1 MLPFEG
7 GVSGTENG
15 TLIFAVLLAIIY
27 LLYGSRRASWLK
39 VAAKTLSV
47 VLLAVLS
54 VIQNAPWL
62 LTLGLALCAA
72 GDFFLA
78 IEDRNERFFL
88 AGLIAFLLGHVA
100 YIVLFSM
107 LPESAATL
115 PIWLRTVIIAVVI
128 FVALAMAA
136 MLWQST
142 GNLRWPV
149 MIYIMAVVA
158 MASSAVTNGGG
169 LITAGALSFMASDT
183 ILATERFMM
192 KSDAPGR
199 AFTGPAVWITYF
211 AAQLLILFGVLAA

>member
-7 GVSGTENG
+7 GLSGTENG
-15 TLIFAVLLAIIY
+15 TLLFAVLLAIIY

-78 IEDRNERFFL
+78 IEDRSERFFL
-88 AGLIAFLLGHVA
+88 AGLVAFLLGHVA

-107 LPESAATL
+107 LPETAATL
-115 PIWLRTVIIAVVI
+115 PVWLRTVIIAVVI

-136 MLWQST
+136 MLWQSA

-192 KSDAPGR
+192 KPDAPGR

-211 AAQLLILFGVLAA
+211 AAQLLILFGVLAS

>member
-7 GVSGTENG
+7 GLSGTENG
-15 TLIFAVLLAIIY
+15 TLLFAVLLAIIY
-27 LLYGSRRASWLK
+27 LLYGSRRSSWLK

-78 IEDRNERFFL
+78 VEDRSERFFL
-88 AGLIAFLLGHVA
+88 AGLVAFLLGHVA
-100 YIVLFSM
+100 YIVLFSA
-107 LPESAATL
+107 LPETAATL
-115 PIWLRTVIIAVVI
+115 PVWLRTVIIAVVI

-136 MLWQST
+136 MLWQAA